1 MGGRSG
7 MAVVPAVLALLASCG
22 LVARDTVPA
31 VSGAFG
37 SRPVISIPRATP
49 DSAPRMTVLSLGR
62 GRTTVP
68 GDVVLADVEIRR
80 WSDGLPYLSTYDAG
94 QPVGVD
100 LGSASRLWREALVGR
115 PAGSRVML
123 VGPASQVS
131 GSAGAEIVVAV
142 FDVLGGYPP
151 DARLVGQDLT
161 DLPGELAA
169 PVTTLIG
176 GSGPVVTRGCRI
188 VVQYAVISGHAVD
201 RPRGPTAVVLAPGAV
216 PPGWVDA
223 LAGQRV
229 GSRVAVRTPG
239 AGYLIDVIDRL

>member
-1 MGGRSG
+1 
-7 MAVVPAVLALLASCG
+7 MAVALTVLALLALLTSCG
-22 LVARDTVPA
+22 LVAGDTVPA

-37 SRPVISIPRATP
+37 ARPEISMPRATP
-49 DSAPRMTVLSLGR
+49 DSLPRVTVLSLGR
-62 GRTTVP
+62 GRATLP
-68 GDVVLADVEIRR
+68 GDVVLAEVEIRR
-80 WSDGLPYLSTYDAG
+80 WSDGLPYLSTYGAG
-94 QPVGVD
+94 RPAGVD
-100 LGSASRLWREALVGR
+100 LGSASRWWRAALTGR

-161 DLPGELAA
+161 DLPGELHA

-176 GSGPVVTRGCRI
+176 GSGPLVTRGSRI
-188 VVQYAVISGHAVD
+188 VVQYAVVSRRAVD
-201 RPRGPTAVVLAPGAV
+201 RPKGPTAVVLAPGAV
-216 PPGWVDA
+216 PPGWVEA

-239 AGYLIDVIDRL
+239 AAYVIDVIDRL